1 MAKIKRKYVC
11 QSCEYESAV
20 HVGRCH
26 NCGAWN
32 SFQEVVEAPASAV
45 QVPAY
50 ASLSRGDLDLESE
63 ASWSGN
69 IPTPSFGASPLST
82 APLFSTDK
90 IQLTP
95 LSDVDMST
103 APRFSTL
110 MPELDRV
117 LGGGLLQG
125 AYILVGG
132 DPGIGKSTL
141 MIQAAANL
149 ALTGKK
155 VIYVTGEESGV
166 QIKHRAERLQLEGA
180 SQILLLA
187 EVKLQNILQAI
198 VLEKPDVLIVDSI
211 QSLMD
216 ANVSGTPGANNQV
229 KACAN
234 ALMQVAKGLNITTF
248 LIGHVTKD
256 GQLSGPKLLE
266 HMVDAVLYFEGE
278 RYKDLRLLRSVKN
291 RFGSTQEMGVF
302 EMQESGLKDVLNP
315 SEVFLSDAALHP
327 VPGCVTVCSLEGSRP
342 LLIELQALAG
352 QSVYASPRRVVN
364 GVETN
369 RLHQVIAVLERRV
382 GLSFAD
388 LDLYINVVGGM
399 KIDEPAVDLGMA
411 LALVTSLRDVSV
423 KSGTVLMGEIGLTGE
438 IRSVRRWR
446 ERLMEAVKI
455 GFTRIVLP
463 LPQGRTQAVDVEAL
477 KKELPLGVE
486 LYFVRNIRDAITACL
501 DA

>member
-1 MAKIKRKYVC
+1 
-11 QSCEYESAV
+11 
-20 HVGRCH
+20 
-26 NCGAWN
+26 
-32 SFQEVVEAPASAV
+32 
-45 QVPAY
+45 
-50 ASLSRGDLDLESE
+50 
-63 ASWSGN
+63 
-69 IPTPSFGASPLST
+69 
-82 APLFSTDK
+82 
-90 IQLTP
+90 
-95 LSDVDMST
+95 
-103 APRFSTL
+103 
-110 MPELDRV
+110 
-117 LGGGLLQG
+117 
-125 AYILVGG
+125 
-132 DPGIGKSTL
+132 
-141 MIQAAANL
+141 
-149 ALTGKK
+149 
-155 VIYVTGEESGV
+155 
-166 QIKHRAERLQLEGA
+166 
-180 SQILLLA
+180 
-187 EVKLQNILQAI
+187 
-198 VLEKPDVLIVDSI
+198 
-211 QSLMD
+211 
-216 ANVSGTPGANNQV
+216 
-229 KACAN
+229 
-234 ALMQVAKGLNITTF
+234 MQVAKGLNITTL

-302 EMQESGLKDVLNP
+302 EMQETGLKDVLNP
-315 SEVFLSDAALHP
+315 SDVFLSDAALHP

-382 GLSFAD
+382 GLSFAN

-411 LALVTSLRDVSV
+411 IALVTSLRDISV

-463 LPQGRTQAVDVEAL
+463 LPQGRSPSVDVEAL
-477 KKELPLGVE
+477 QRELPIGVE
-486 LYFVRNIRDAITACL
+486 LHFVRNIREAITICL